1 MEPERLE
8 IINYVLDTG
17 LAEKCVSY
25 RLNKCKDPYLKE
37 ELLQELYLWL
47 CEYDLEKLKN
57 AYVNKHT
64 SALITRWI
72 INNYFSTSSPFY
84 RNFRKF
90 NDISDDIT
98 DKELNIPDS

>member
-57 AYVNKHT
+57 AYVNKHM
-64 SALITRWI
+64 SALTTRWV
-72 INNYFSTSSPFY
+72 INNYFSKSSPFY
-84 RNFRKF
+84 SKQRKF
-90 NDISDDIT
+90 SDLSD
-98 DKELNIPDS
+98 ELTPAEYNIPE